1 MAEASPATGFP
12 LLLVFLVLL
21 FAMVVMTDF
30 GQIPLVVPA
39 TKVVRSG
46 QKTTHFILLEHFDG
60 LVLGDGHEGS
70 LVHQLQSHVFP

>member
-1 MAEASPATGFP
+1 MAEASPAAGFP

-39 TKVVRSG
+39 IKLVRSG
-46 QKTTHFILLEHFDG
+46 QKTTLFFT
-60 LVLGDGHEGS
+60 
-70 LVHQLQSHVFP
+70 